1 MPDEQSQDFGAE
13 LAQAREQRGLTLSE
27 LSRRTKI
34 SIETLKAI
42 ERCEMSALPGGLY
55 TRGFLRAY
63 AREVGCDP
71 DEIVRRYRERFKE
84 TDVAANAM
92 AQLDSGVNLN
102 CPPGQVHVK
111 DIDAMTRRRSRTAW
125 IGGFAVVIIGAAIH
139 FMLTPT
145 ASWKIH
151 RDARSHQAPQPEA
164 SSTLSA
170 PAAAANAPVPS
181 VPTGTAGAH
190 DASPNQP
197 TDAPAVPAQTLH
209 LDVKP
214 SGDCW
219 LSATADGQRVIYRM
233 LTAGDHAQVDA
244 HDEVVLLVGDPSTC
258 SFNINGAGVRR
269 LGAPGQ
275 PVTVRLTRDNFEQ
288 YLDKSGSSRQD

>member
-1 MPDEQSQDFGAE
+1 MPDEQSQDFGAQ

-27 LSRRTKI
+27 VSRRTKI
-34 SIETLKAI
+34 SVETLKAI
-42 ERCEMSALPGGLY
+42 ERCEMAALPGGLY

-125 IGGFAVVIIGAAIH
+125 MTGFTVVIIGAAVH

-151 RDARSHQAPQPEA
+151 RDTRSHQAPQPEA
-164 SSTLSA
+164 SSTQSA
-170 PAAAANAPVPS
+170 PAAGANAPAPS
-181 VPTGTAGAH
+181 VPTVGTAGSH
-190 DASPNQP
+190 DEHPNQP
-197 TDAPAVPAQTLH
+197 TDAPAQTLH
-209 LDVKP
+209 LEVTP

-219 LSATADGQRVIYRM
+219 LSATADGQRVIYRL

-244 HDEVVLLVGDPSTC
+244 HDEVVLLVGDPATC
-258 SFNINGAGVRR
+258 SFNINGSEVRR

-288 YLDKSGSSRQD
+288 YLDRSGASRQD

>member
-13 LAQAREQRGLTLSE
+13 LAQAREQRGITLTD

-34 SIETLKAI
+34 SVETLKAI
-42 ERCEMSALPGGLY
+42 ERCDMTALPGGLY

-63 AREVGCDP
+63 AREVGCNP
-71 DEIVRRYRERFKE
+71 DEIVRRYRERFK
-84 TDVAANAM
+84 DRDLAADAI
-92 AQLDSGVNLN
+92 AQLESGVNLT

-125 IGGFAVVIIGAAIH
+125 MSGVAVVLAGAAIH
-139 FMLTPT
+139 FALTPT

-151 RDARSHQAPQPEA
+151 REARSHQAAQPDA
-164 SSTLSA
+164 SSALSPPTAASNA
-170 PAAAANAPVPS
+170 PAASAPTV
-181 VPTGTAGAH
+181 GTTGAH
-190 DASPNQP
+190 DEHPDHP
-197 TDAPAVPAQTLH
+197 TDAPAHTLH

-219 LSATADGQRVIYRM
+219 LSATADGQRVIYRL
-233 LTAGDHAQVDA
+233 LTAGESAQVDA
-244 HDEVVLLVGDPSTC
+244 HDELVLLVGDPSTC
-258 SFNINGAGVRR
+258 AFDINGAGVRR

-275 PVTVRLTRDNFEQ
+275 PVTVHLTKDNFEQ
-288 YLDKSGSSRQD
+288 YLDRPGSSRQD